1 MDGDM
6 SGEMKCEGRN
16 GLQRTN
22 VVIEEHGS
30 ASRVEVFEASKVVN
44 LTINDHPL
52 KRDEIQE

>member
-6 SGEMKCEGRN
+6 SGDVRRN
-16 GLQRTN
+16 GLLRTN

-44 LTINDHPL
+44 LAINDHPL
-52 KRDEIQE
+52 KGDEIQE